1 MSVGAED
8 TFAND
13 LYTICWGSV
22 ELRPL
27 IPKGVGILRGKRDR
41 GRDHDPEGQIC
52 GRQPDQPRQSRFSAF
67 PCDDQ
72 RPANAGL
79 LLAPPLPCHRGIRLF
94 GAALS
99 WLERCRHGAEPQS
112 RLAFQ
117 TAKRSVFVALSLK
130 QPCKELNAR
139 MIAAKPILCASQRKS
154 PDQDPLHLLP
164 SLCWCCIYALSPI
177 DFPAALSTQTCTRIP
192 CRSPVMMPA
201 AEWEGLCASRLGSRL
216 SPDPAPQRPSG
227 SEPFGD

>member
-139 MIAAKPILCASQRKS
+139 MIAAKPILCASQRRS
-154 PDQDPLHLLP
+154 PGQDPAFRQILFRKSRPGRTPLGIDADAGGSDRLTKNANQLFSLP
-164 SLCWCCIYALSPI
+164 
-177 DFPAALSTQTCTRIP
+177 
-192 CRSPVMMPA
+192 RS
-201 AEWEGLCASRLGSRL
+201 
-216 SPDPAPQRPSG
+216 
-227 SEPFGD
+227 